1 VDGPSRPVDH
11 ASFAWHDAQWR
22 APPLASSVLYEL
34 HVGTFTPAGTFDGVL
49 TKVDHLLGTGV
60 TAIELMPVAEFP
72 GRRGWGYD
80 GVFPYA
86 PHHSYGGPDGLKRL
100 VDGCHARGLAVLI
113 DVVYNHLGPSGN
125 VLPEFG
131 PYLTDRYRTPWGDAI
146 NLDGAGSDEV
156 RRYFIDN
163 ALMWLRDYHA
173 DGLRL
178 DAVHAILDTGAVHFL
193 EQLSVE
199 VEELI
204 GHVGRPLWLIAES
217 DANDPRLVRRRE
229 VGGYGLDAQ
238 WDDDFHHAI
247 HALLTGERDG
257 YYEDFGSVADL
268 AECLR
273 ERFVYRGRR
282 SVYRQRRHGRPA
294 PDVAGSRFLGYSQN
308 HDQVGNRARGERSSA
323 LMSPARLRIAA
334 AVVCCAPFVPLLF
347 EGEEWGA
354 TTPFQY
360 FTDHDDPSVG
370 HAVTEGRRTEFAAF
384 GWKPENVP
392 DPQDEAT
399 WRASRLRWEE
409 IGETEHADL
418 LAWYRRLL
426 TLRRSEPAL
435 TDGRCDLVEVVHDDR
450 GWLRFRR
457 GPVTVV
463 ANATGGAQTV
473 SAGSAGT
480 TVLVWPPGQVVVDG
494 ATVRFECDGVAVL
507 RS

>member
-1 VDGPSRPVDH
+1 
-11 ASFAWHDAQWR
+11 
-22 APPLASSVLYEL
+22 
-34 HVGTFTPAGTFDGVL
+34 
-49 TKVDHLLGTGV
+49 
-60 TAIELMPVAEFP
+60 
-72 GRRGWGYD
+72 
-80 GVFPYA
+80 
-86 PHHSYGGPDGLKRL
+86 
-100 VDGCHARGLAVLI
+100 
-113 DVVYNHLGPSGN
+113 
-125 VLPEFG
+125 
-131 PYLTDRYRTPWGDAI
+131 
-146 NLDGAGSDEV
+146 
-156 RRYFIDN
+156 
-163 ALMWLRDYHA
+163 
-173 DGLRL
+173 
-178 DAVHAILDTGAVHFL
+178 
-193 EQLSVE
+193 
-199 VEELI
+199 
-204 GHVGRPLWLIAES
+204 
-217 DANDPRLVRRRE
+217 
-229 VGGYGLDAQ
+229 
-238 WDDDFHHAI
+238 
-247 HALLTGERDG
+247 
-257 YYEDFGSVADL
+257 
-268 AECLR
+268 
-273 ERFVYRGRR
+273 
-282 SVYRQRRHGRPA
+282 
-294 PDVAGSRFLGYSQN
+294 VAGSCFLGYSQN

-426 TLRRSEPAL
+426 ALRRSEPAL
-435 TDGRCDLVEVVHDDR
+435 TDGRCDLVEAVHDDR

-457 GPVTVV
+457 GPITVV

-473 SAGSAGT
+473 GAGSAGT